1 MEHPTPVLRSTVV
14 IAAVVGLAW
23 DLVAEVVGNILS
35 AWLMG

>member
-1 MEHPTPVLRSTVV
+1 MEHLTPVRTTVL
-14 IAAVVGLAW
+14 IAAVVGLVW